1 MESKTDISII
11 SPIYNEQENIR
22 NFVSAVY
29 STMSSQNC
37 NWELILVDDGS
48 TDESRSLLKSLAKDH
63 HNLRV
68 LLLSKN
74 FGQTPAIQAGFDHA
88 KGNVIVTLDS
98 DLQNDPKDI
107 PLLVNKL
114 KNENLDLVVGWRKDR
129 KDNFFIVQFVQSP
142 SDIFN
147 DIGHVP
153 LPPYI
158 KRHDEEID
166 KERYATVYEN
176 KDFQNSV
183 AAPTAGLHF
192 DNELLQKIKNI
203 GVETL
208 SINLSVGAG
217 TFQPV
222 KTENIKDHKIH
233 KEFVEVSDEIVDKV
247 KQAKNNGKKIFAVGT
262 TTLRAIETAFIEE
275 KGYKDFTDLF
285 IYPGFKFKAV
295 DMLIT
300 NFHLPK
306 SSLLMLVS
314 AFIGFE
320 NVKKIYDVAVQE
332 KYRFLSYGD
341 AMLLRKNEI

>member
-88 KGNVIVTLDS
+88 KGSVIVTLDS

-129 KDNFFIVQFVQSP
+129 KDNFFLRNFPSMIANYLIRSITGVKLNDYGCSLKAYNAKILKEIRLYGEMHRFIPAWMATKIPPSKIKEVVVTHHPRVAGISKYGISRTYRVFVDLISVFFFMKFFSKPGHFFGLIGIFLSIIGSVILFYLASLKIFYGLDIGDRPLLLAGTLLVVVGVQFISLGV
-142 SDIFN
+142 
-147 DIGHVP
+147 IG
-153 LPPYI
+153 
-158 KRHDEEID
+158 EILSRTYFASSKEKSYFIRWDSND
-166 KERYATVYEN
+166 KE
-176 KDFQNSV
+176 
-183 AAPTAGLHF
+183 
-192 DNELLQKIKNI
+192 
-203 GVETL
+203 
-208 SINLSVGAG
+208 
-217 TFQPV
+217 
-222 KTENIKDHKIH
+222 
-233 KEFVEVSDEIVDKV
+233 
-247 KQAKNNGKKIFAVGT
+247 
-262 TTLRAIETAFIEE
+262 
-275 KGYKDFTDLF
+275 
-285 IYPGFKFKAV
+285 
-295 DMLIT
+295 
-300 NFHLPK
+300 
-306 SSLLMLVS
+306 
-314 AFIGFE
+314 
-320 NVKKIYDVAVQE
+320 
-332 KYRFLSYGD
+332 
-341 AMLLRKNEI
+341 